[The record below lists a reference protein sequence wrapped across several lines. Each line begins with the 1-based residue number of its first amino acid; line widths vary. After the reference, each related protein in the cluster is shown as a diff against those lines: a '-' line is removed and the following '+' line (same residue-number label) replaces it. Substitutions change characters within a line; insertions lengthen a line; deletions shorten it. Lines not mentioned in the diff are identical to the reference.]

1 MTRPAPVVHVER
13 TAAAEVLRWVCH
25 RSDLDA
31 TPVPPQESALA
42 ALIRN
47 GEVSSVTVHAGD
59 LLVRLPEKVD
69 VDDAD
74 QLAAVH
80 RTVVDALGVDGW
92 TAPSGLTDVT
102 IRTRRGSLSG

>member
-31 TPVPPQESALA
+31 TPVPPPASELTALMRDGVVA
-42 ALIRN
+42 
-47 GEVSSVTVHAGD
+47 SVTVLAGD
-59 LLVRLPEKVD
+59 LLVRFPEAVE

-74 QLAAVH
+74 ALAAVH
-80 RTVVDALGVDGW
+80 RAVVDALGVDGW